1 MCSFKVTSMK
11 SHTLGWRAPLISRIC
26 CAALIYIC
34 PLARYS
40 VPRSATVLRRSPQ
53 NWSITCSEE
62 LESKKG
68 DICQPQRLKLPPL
81 HPPPPSTP
89 QRPPAPLTLAALW
102 AQALH
107 GWLTDFFFFSV
118 AACVSICLCVG
129 VCLCCFVTCTH
140 THASTRAGEGES
152 SGRLT
157 LAKRADSRRQLNA
170 WDVSFIVLSFHSRL
184 QTLADWSS
192 V

>member
-34 PLARYS
+34 PLARVS

-68 DICQPQRLKLPPL
+68 DICQPQRLKLPPFIPL
-81 HPPPPSTP
+81 HPPPPSVHLHP
-89 QRPPAPLTLAALW
+89 SHWQPCGHKPCMDDSLT
-102 AQALH
+102 
-107 GWLTDFFFFSV
+107 FFFFSV